1 MKKQKCHSIREKYLH
16 LLSTLIN
23 MKTVLHWKRGAFSST
38 CRILSGEEI
47 VGELASYTFKQTAEG
62 VIRNKRYL
70 FRTKGLFKQ
79 ETQIIDGVSNR
90 VIGNITYNS
99 MMSKATIEFK
109 DRTVS
114 WKYDNTWQTK
124 WSLYDKLGIFM
135 KFAGRQ
141 FKGTIEFEE
150 EDDLLVLTGMF
161 VTNYY
166 QQAMIAIMVAVFIPI
181 WVSVLN

>member
-1 MKKQKCHSIREKYLH
+1 MEKYLL
-16 LLSTLIN
+16 LLSTPIY
-23 MKTVLHWKRGAFSST
+23 MKPTLSWKRGTFSST
-38 CRILSGEEI
+38 CQIFSGDEI
-47 VGELASYTFKQTAEG
+47 VGELANYTFKQTAEG
-62 VIRNKRYL
+62 LMRNKRYL

-79 ETQIIDGVSNR
+79 ETQIIDGANDQ
-90 VIGNITYNS
+90 VIANITYNS

-124 WSLYDKLGIFM
+124 WSLYDKLGIYM
-135 KFAGRQ
+135 KFTGGHN
-141 FKGTIEFEE
+141 KGSIEYEE

-181 WVSVLN
+181 WVSVIN

>member
-1 MKKQKCHSIREKYLH
+1 
-16 LLSTLIN
+16 
-23 MKTVLHWKRGAFSST
+23 MKTTLSWKRGVFSST
-38 CRILSGEEI
+38 CRIFSGEDYI
-47 VGELASYTFKQTAEG
+47 GELANYAFKHTAEG

-79 ETQIIDGVSNR
+79 ETQIIDGVSDQ
-90 VIGNITYNS
+90 VIANISYNS

-114 WKYDNTWQTK
+114 WKYDNTWQTR
-124 WSLYDKLGIFM
+124 WSLYDKLGIYM
-135 KFAGRQ
+135 KF
-141 FKGTIEFEE
+141 KGGPNKGSIEYEE
-150 EDDLLVLTGMF
+150 EDDLLVLTGLF

-181 WVSVLN
+181 WVSVIN

>member
-1 MKKQKCHSIREKYLH
+1 
-16 LLSTLIN
+16 
-23 MKTVLHWKRGAFSST
+23 MKTLLHWKRGAFSST

-47 VGELASYTFKQTAEG
+47 IGELASYTFKQTAEG

-79 ETQIIDGVSNR
+79 ETQIIDGVSDQ

-124 WSLYDKLGIFM
+124 WSLYDKLGIHM

-141 FKGTIEFEE
+141 SKGTIEFEE